1 MTDVSQDASA
11 LGALGELEAE
21 GATEEGVLEL
31 FALATPS
38 QSLPRV
44 FGSPR
49 RYVQAPG
56 VIAQTGD
63 YLRKLGFGSAAVL
76 LSKRSQKAEG
86 ADLLKSLQ
94 DAGVPAT
101 VLTFG
106 GECSFEEIE
115 RHTKALRSHA
125 HRPATVI
132 ALGGGKVVDAGKC
145 IAHRLAVPAV
155 VVPSLASNDA
165 PCSAASVIYTP
176 EGVSE
181 TFEVFAEN
189 PALVLVDT
197 AVVAAAPARYLV
209 AGMGDAM
216 ATWYEA
222 RACASNANAV
232 TTFGARPTL
241 AGAAIAKLC
250 ADTIYEDGEAALAA
264 LASGAIDESLERIV
278 EANTLLS
285 GIGFE
290 CGGLAASH
298 GFAQAYTVI
307 EKVHKHYL
315 HGEMVAMGVLA
326 QLALEGWEEE
336 ALRAT
341 EFFAR
346 VGLPVHLGQLGLEPS
361 DSESINAVVEAA
373 LAFPFMA
380 NMPLDVTGEKL
391 HAAIL
396 AADRLGREVTAS
408 NGDAQYAQ
416 IHGVD

>member
-1 MTDVSQDASA
+1 MTDNSQNPEETGND
-11 LGALGELEAE
+11 EQAE
-21 GATEEGVLEL
+21 GLEL
-31 FALATPS
+31 FALPTPA
-38 QSLPRV
+38 QTMPRV

-56 VIAQTGD
+56 VIAQTGA
-63 YLRKLGFGSAAVL
+63 YLRKLGFESCAVL
-76 LSKRSQKAEG
+76 LSARSQRAEG
-86 ADLLKSLQ
+86 AQLLKSLA

-101 VLTFG
+101 ILTFG

-115 RHTKALRSHA
+115 AHADVLRA
-125 HRPATVI
+125 QETPPATVI

-145 IAHRLAVPAV
+145 IAHRLAVPSV

-181 TFEVFAEN
+181 AFEVFAES

-197 AVVAAAPARYLV
+197 AVIAAAPARYLV

-222 RACASNANAV
+222 RACSMNPNAF
-232 TTFGARPTL
+232 TTFGASPTL
-241 AGAAIAKLC
+241 AGAAIAELC
-250 ADTIYEDGEAALAA
+250 ARTIYSDGEAALAA
-264 LASGAIDESLERIV
+264 LEAGVIDAALERII

-285 GIGFE
+285 GLGFE

-307 EKVHKHYL
+307 PHVHQQYL

-326 QLALEGWEEE
+326 QLALEGWNDE
-336 ALRAT
+336 AHRAT
-341 EFFAR
+341 EFFVAI
-346 VGLPVHLGQLGLEPS
+346 GLPVHLGQLSLAQ
-361 DSESINAVVEAA
+361 DDDASISAVVAAA
-373 LAFPFMA
+373 LEFPFMG
-380 NMPLDVTGEKL
+380 NMPMEVTAQKL

-396 AADRLGREVTAS
+396 AADSLGRQVIEAR
-408 NGDAQYAQ
+408 GHAAYAE
-416 IHGVD
+416 IHGND

>member
-1 MTDVSQDASA
+1 MTNHNQDPQQAA
-11 LGALGELEAE
+11 LESGEDEQAA
-21 GATEEGVLEL
+21 GLEL
-31 FALATPS
+31 FALPTPS
-38 QSLPRV
+38 HSMPRV

-56 VIAQTGD
+56 VIAQTGA
-63 YLRKLGFGSAAVL
+63 YLRKLGFGSCAVL
-76 LSKRSQKAEG
+76 LSARSQSAEG
-86 ADLLKSLQ
+86 ADLLKSLA
-94 DAGVPAT
+94 DAGIPAT
-101 VLTFG
+101 ILTFG

-115 RHTKALRSHA
+115 KHADVLRA
-125 HRPATVI
+125 QETPPATVI

-145 IAHRLAVPAV
+145 IAHRLKVPSV

-176 EGVSE
+176 AGVSE
-181 TFEVFAEN
+181 SFEVFAEN

-197 AVVAAAPARYLV
+197 AVIAAAPARYLV

-222 RACASNANAV
+222 RACSLNPDAF
-232 TTFGARPTL
+232 TTFGASPTL
-241 AGAAIAKLC
+241 AGAAIAELC
-250 ADTIYEDGEAALAA
+250 AKTIYSDGEAALEA
-264 LASGAIDESLERIV
+264 LASGVIDDSLERIV

-307 EKVHKHYL
+307 EHVHKRYL

-326 QLALEGWEEE
+326 QLALEGWTEE
-336 ALRAT
+336 ARRAT

-346 VGLPVHLGQLGLEPS
+346 IGLPVHLGHLSLSRDDQ
-361 DSESINAVVEAA
+361 ESIFAVVGAA
-373 LAFPFMA
+373 MEFPFMG
-380 NMPLDVTGEKL
+380 NMPMEVTAEKL

-396 AADRLGREVTAS
+396 AADALGREVIEARGHS
-408 NGDAQYAQ
+408 AYLE
-416 IHGVD
+416 IHGDG

>member
-1 MTDVSQDASA
+1 MTNDSPGTRLDGEAVSGS
-11 LGALGELEAE
+11 EEA
-21 GATEEGVLEL
+21 ALEL
-31 FALATPS
+31 FALPTPV
-38 QSLPRV
+38 LGMPRV

-63 YLRKLGFGSAAVL
+63 YLRKLGFGSCAVL
-76 LSKRSQKAEG
+76 LSARSQRAEG
-86 ADLLKSLQ
+86 VVLLQSLE
-94 DAGVPAT
+94 DAGIPAT
-101 VLTFG
+101 ILTFG

-115 RHTKALRSHA
+115 KHADVLRTQGVA
-125 HRPATVI
+125 PATVI

-145 IAHRLAVPAV
+145 IAHRIDVPAV

-209 AGMGDAM
+209 AGMGDAL

-222 RACASNANAV
+222 RACSDKPGAV
-232 TTFGARPTL
+232 TTFGASPTL

-250 ADTIYEDGEAALAA
+250 AETVYEDAAAALAA
-264 LASGAIDESLERIV
+264 LEAGIVDDALERIV

-298 GFAQAYTVI
+298 GFAQAYTVV
-307 EKVHKHYL
+307 EHVHKQFL

-336 ALRAT
+336 ARRAT
-341 EFFAR
+341 MFFAHI
-346 VGLPVHLGQLGLEPS
+346 GLPVHLGQIDLAPEDAG
-361 DSESINAVVEAA
+361 SIAAIVEAA
-373 LAFPFMA
+373 MAFPFMA
-380 NMPLDVTGEKL
+380 NMPVEVTSETL
-391 HAAIL
+391 HSAIL
-396 AADRLGREVTAS
+396 SADRLGREVAQEQ
-408 NGDAQYAQ
+408 GDAAYKK
-416 IHGVD
+416 IHA

>member
-1 MTDVSQDASA
+1 MSSDSQESDLTAQSS
-11 LGALGELEAE
+11 GGDEEA
-21 GATEEGVLEL
+21 GLEL
-31 FALATPS
+31 FALPTPR
-38 QSLPRV
+38 QGMPRV

-56 VIAQTGD
+56 VIAQTGN
-63 YLRKLGFGSAAVL
+63 YLRKLGFASCAVL
-76 LSKRSQKAEG
+76 LSARSQQAEG
-86 ADLLKSLQ
+86 AVLLQSL
-94 DAGVPAT
+94 AKVGIPAT
-101 VLTFG
+101 ILTFG

-115 RHTKALRSHA
+115 FHADVLRA
-125 HRPATVI
+125 QREPPATVI

-145 IAHRLAVPAV
+145 IADRLGVPAV

-222 RACASNANAV
+222 RACSQNPGAV
-232 TTFGARPTL
+232 TTFGASPTL
-241 AGAAIAKLC
+241 AGAAIAELC
-250 ADTIYEDGEAALAA
+250 AETVYKDGEAALAA
-264 LASGAIDESLERIV
+264 LAAGTIDDALERIV

-298 GFAQAYTVI
+298 GFAQAYTVV
-307 EKVHKHYL
+307 EHVHKRFL

-326 QLALEGWEEE
+326 QLALEGWDDE
-336 ALRAT
+336 ARRAT
-341 EFFAR
+341 VFFAR
-346 VGLPVHLGQLGLEPS
+346 IGLPVHLGQLGLASGDTEH
-361 DSESINAVVEAA
+361 IAAVVDAA
-373 LAFPFMA
+373 LAFPFMG
-380 NMPLDVTGEKL
+380 NMPLEVTTEKL

-396 AADRLGREVTAS
+396 SADALGRKVTEEF
-408 NGDAQYAQ
+408 GDAAYQQ
-416 IHGVD
+416 IHA

>member
-1 MTDVSQDASA
+1 MTDVSQDAPPA
-11 LGALGELEAE
+11 TAE
-21 GATEEGVLEL
+21 GASEEEGLEL
-31 FALATPS
+31 FALATPL
-38 QSLPRV
+38 QTLPRV

-63 YLRKLGFGSAAVL
+63 YLRKLGFASAAVL
-76 LSKRSQKAEG
+76 LSARSQKAEG
-86 ADLLKSLQ
+86 ALLLESLK

-101 VLTFG
+101 ILTFG

-115 RHTKALRSHA
+115 GHTQTLREQA
-125 HRPATVI
+125 RPPETVI
-132 ALGGGKVVDAGKC
+132 ALGGGKVVDAGKS

-176 EGVSE
+176 EGVSDA
-181 TFEVFAEN
+181 FEVFAEN

-222 RACASNANAV
+222 RACANNANAV

-241 AGAAIAKLC
+241 AGAAIARLC
-250 ADTIYEDGEAALAA
+250 ADTIYADGEAALAA
-264 LASGAIDESLERIV
+264 LASGTVDEPLERIV

-298 GFAQAYTVI
+298 AFAQAYTVI
-307 EKVHKHYL
+307 ETVHKHYL

-326 QLALEGWEEE
+326 QLALEEWDDE
-336 ALRAT
+336 ARRAT
-341 EFFAR
+341 AFFAR
-346 VGLPVHLGQLGLEPS
+346 IGLPVHLGQLGLAAT
-361 DSESINAVVEAA
+361 DTQSIDAVVEAA

-380 NMPLDVTGEKL
+380 NMPLEVTPEKL

-396 AADRLGREVTAS
+396 AADHLGRDVTAS
-408 NGDAQYAQ
+408 NGDAAYAQ
-416 IHGVD
+416 IHGPS

>member
-1 MTDVSQDASA
+1 MTNSSQ
-11 LGALGELEAE
+11 GAQPDDEAVNGSDE
-21 GATEEGVLEL
+21 AALEL
-31 FALATPS
+31 FALPTPA
-38 QSLPRV
+38 QGMARV

-63 YLRKLGFGSAAVL
+63 YLHKLGFASCAVL
-76 LSKRSQKAEG
+76 LSARSQRAEG
-86 ADLLKSLQ
+86 AVLLQSLE
-94 DAGVPAT
+94 DAGIPAT
-101 VLTFG
+101 ILTFG

-115 RHTKALRSHA
+115 RHADVLRARSA
-125 HRPATVI
+125 APATVI

-145 IAHRLAVPAV
+145 IAHRLGVPAV

-165 PCSAASVIYTP
+165 PCSAASVIYSP

-216 ATWYEA
+216 ATCYEA
-222 RACASNANAV
+222 RACSNNPGAV
-232 TTFGARPTL
+232 TTFGASPTL

-250 ADTIYEDGEAALAA
+250 AETVYADGEAALASLEA
-264 LASGAIDESLERIV
+264 ELIDDALERIV

-298 GFAQAYTVI
+298 GFAQAYTVVAH
-307 EKVHKHYL
+307 VHKQFL
-315 HGEMVAMGVLA
+315 RGEMVAMGILA
-326 QLALEGWEEE
+326 QLALEGWDDE
-336 ALRAT
+336 ARRVT
-341 EFFAR
+341 RFFAR
-346 VGLPVHLGQLGLEPS
+346 IGLPVHLGQIALSPEDA
-361 DSESINAVVEAA
+361 DSLAAVVEAA
-373 LAFPFMA
+373 MAFPFMA
-380 NMPLDVTGEKL
+380 NMPVEVTSETL

-396 AADRLGREVTAS
+396 SADRLGREVAQEH
-408 NGDAQYAQ
+408 GDAAYAK
-416 IHGVD
+416 IHA